1 MGSGRGLSSDKNPII
16 QICVTH
22 FCIIGIISACHNCSC
37 FPNGSLSVYLPEL
50 LRGAVKAVVDY
61 IQSGYRSFSY
71 RQECD
76 VKRYMNSQPDKEE
89 AAGTVLKAS
98 LPFLK
103 SDECEKVKGQLSYIV
118 QDMKEERQQS
128 RDRGFHM

>member
-16 QICVTH
+16 QFCVTH

-37 FPNGSLSVYLPEL
+37 FPNSYLSVYLSEL
-50 LRGAVKAVVDY
+50 LRGAVKAVIDY

-76 VKRYMNSQPDKEE
+76 VKRYMNSQPYKEK
-89 AAGTVLKAS
+89 AAGTVLNAS

-128 RDRGFHM
+128 LSRRYHM

>member
-1 MGSGRGLSSDKNPII
+1 M
-16 QICVTH
+16 H

-61 IQSGYRSFSY
+61 IQSGYRNFTY

-103 SDECEKVKGQLSYIV
+103 SDENERMKGQLSYIV

-128 RDRGFHM
+128 LSRRYHM

>member
-1 MGSGRGLSSDKNPII
+1 MKRCSSTLLYTLI
-16 QICVTH
+16 
-22 FCIIGIISACHNCSC
+22 CIIGIISACHNCSY
-37 FPNGSLSVYLPEL
+37 FPNGSLSVFLLEL
-50 LRGAVKAVVDY
+50 LRGAVKAVADY
-61 IQSGYRSFSY
+61 IQSGYRNFSY

-103 SDECEKVKGQLSYIV
+103 SDECERVKGQLSYIA
-118 QDMKEERQQS
+118 QDMKEEHQKSQN
-128 RDRGFHM
+128 RGYHM